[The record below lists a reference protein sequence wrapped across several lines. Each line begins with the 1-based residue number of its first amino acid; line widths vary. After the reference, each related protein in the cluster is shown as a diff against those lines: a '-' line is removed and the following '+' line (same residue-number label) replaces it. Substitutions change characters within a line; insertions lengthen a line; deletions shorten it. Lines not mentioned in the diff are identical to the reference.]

1 MPIRHQLEL
10 YRFGSIHARKLLSG
24 NPLALTQG
32 ACFLNTPPPIISVR
46 KFVDEF
52 HLISAIN
59 CLRFDICIA
68 VTVLKYGL
76 ARNRLVPY
84 LSFSL
89 PWLLRPSA

>member
-1 MPIRHQLEL
+1 MRYLI
-10 YRFGSIHARKLLSG
+10 
-24 NPLALTQG
+24 
-32 ACFLNTPPPIISVR
+32 
-46 KFVDEF
+46 DEF

>member
-1 MPIRHQLEL
+1 MPPGE
-10 YRFGSIHARKLLSG
+10 
-24 NPLALTQG
+24 
-32 ACFLNTPPPIISVR
+32 ISVR
-46 KFVDEF
+46 YLIDEF